1 LCRENNTRPAI
12 IDDFQIFDR
21 ALSDTEVLALY
32 LNKANTPKYYD
43 INNYNLKQIKNITL
57 QSTDFADF
65 QSRMAGLSTRR
76 LQLIEPTEDEK

>member
-1 LCRENNTRPAI
+1 M
-12 IDDFQIFDR
+12 
-21 ALSDTEVLALY
+21 ALY

-43 INNYNLKQIKNITL
+43 INNYNLKQIKNITA

-76 LQLIEPTEDEK
+76 LQLIEPTEDER